1 MSITLENITVTGKVV
16 GQDFVGGLV
25 GTGEDITITSCNF
38 EGEIE
43 ANNNVGGLAGEASG
57 LIEKSSSI
65 CDINGNSDI
74 GGLVGSGN
82 ASIVNCYSRSNLT
95 GASILGGLVGNS
107 NGASLI
113 KCYSAS
119 SINATGMKG
128 SLIGNN
134 NYYTVNRCYYNQELV
149 NSLNYIQ
156 GEGKTTEEMIFPID
170 YESIYLGW
178 DFEEVWDITEA
189 MNKGYPIIGG
199 DGMLYML
206 FNTHSS
212 LSSLGLSTA
221 FFVNLKSQTE
231 YISELNPWFPII
243 RTNTVSRI
251 IHGAFASGTLLRPG
265 PYEEET
271 WNGGM
276 KGFFEYVPATQDF
289 ESIATQD
296 TMPIRLPVKR
306 VEVTSVKITQDI
318 SSSDEEIFVAEIP
331 NDWQISNEGEYKYL
345 LISDGEKS
353 EKIGYANTEDREG
366 IYVISDIDRGIQE
379 SGAKNFT
386 VADETVVYTSVLTKT
401 LTWDDEITPLG
412 KRTEYLFRA
421 GIEVSTKL
429 STTGERVTFEFY
441 GGERKLGIDESE
453 PMSGLEM
460 GELFID
466 ARDLEFEDE
475 LFDRAKLTFE
485 EMGLEDWNL
494 EEFKEWTWEEFK
506 DIEIPQF
513 ETMTLA
519 EIIKIAVGITDYT
532 EQDLVNNYSRKEIEQ
547 IIQDKLD
554 IVTADDINSW
564 AFDIAKLVARLL
576 TGEPSGAYEN
586 WTEREVKD
594 FLITML
600 TNEFSFKDFEDN
612 FPFDKWESIMKSR
625 LELTINNDAS
635 IEVEYNQYGPY
646 NYGVDFNLGDI
657 IVVEYPNVFR
667 AMIRIIEVKEE
678 FTQEGKKYTLTLGKE
693 FENLVSKI
701 KVDKDSI
708 SGRL

>member
-1 MSITLENITVTGKVV
+1 MSITLENITVTGKIV

-25 GTGEDITITSCNF
+25 GTGEDITIISCNF

-43 ANNNVGGLAGEASG
+43 AKNNVGGLAGEASG
-57 LIEKSSSI
+57 LIEKSSSV
-65 CDINGNSDI
+65 CDINGSSNI
-74 GGLVGSGN
+74 GGLVGSGDI
-82 ASIVNCYSRSNLT
+82 SIINCYSRSNLT
-95 GASILGGLVGNS
+95 GTSVLGGLVGNS

-113 KCYSAS
+113 NCYSAS
-119 SINATGMKG
+119 SINTTGMKG
-128 SLIGNN
+128 SLVGNN
-134 NYYTVNRCYYNQELV
+134 SYYVVNSCYYNQELV
-149 NSLNYIQ
+149 NSLNYTQ

-178 DFEEVWDITEA
+178 DFEEVWDIKEEV
-189 MNKGYPIIGG
+189 NEGYPFFGG

-206 FNTHSS
+206 FNAHSS
-212 LSSLGLSTA
+212 LNSLELSTA
-221 FFVNLKSQTE
+221 FFINLNSQTE
-231 YISELNPWFPII
+231 YISEITPWFPII
-243 RTNTVSRI
+243 RTNMVSRI
-251 IHGAFASGTLLRPG
+251 TNGAFASGTLLRPG
-265 PYEEET
+265 PYEDEL
-271 WNGGM
+271 WNSGV
-276 KGFFEYVPATQDF
+276 KGFFEYVPNTQTF
-289 ESIATQD
+289 EDLAAQD
-296 TMPIRLPVKR
+296 TMPIRLPVKSA
-306 VEVTSVKITQDI
+306 ETTSVHISRDIHSNDTEIYLENLPNEWSIDSENEFKYLGITDGNR
-318 SSSDEEIFVAEIP
+318 DEIIGYSQTGFL
-331 NDWQISNEGEYKYL
+331 DGEYVIMDVKRGL
-345 LISDGEKS
+345 RTSTAQSFSVGE
-353 EKIGYANTEDREG
+353 D
-366 IYVISDIDRGIQE
+366 
-379 SGAKNFT
+379 
-386 VADETVVYTSVLTKT
+386 TVVYSSSLEMS
-401 LTWDDEITPLG
+401 LTWDDKIIPLG

-421 GIEVSTKL
+421 GIEIDTKL
-429 STTGERVTFEFY
+429 STTGERVTFRFY
-441 GGERKLGIDESE
+441 GGERKLGIDETE
-453 PMSGLEM
+453 PLTGIGM

-701 KVDKDSI
+701 KADKDSI